1 MPRDRVT
8 DNPEEWRQ
16 LGMRLTEAM
25 DAVDIDP
32 KELSSKTG
40 FSVAQ
45 IERWQAGRSMVYC
58 SQLLLLCRVLG
69 IRATALFVRDR
80 NRLH

>member
-8 DNPEEWRQ
+8 DSPEEWRQ

-25 DAVDIDP
+25 DAVEMDP
-32 KELSSKTG
+32 EELSSRTG

-45 IERWQAGRSMVYC
+45 IERWRTGRSIIYC
-58 SQLLLLCRVLG
+58 SQLLLVCSVLG
-69 IRATALFVRDR
+69 ITSTALFARDKR
-80 NRLH
+80 RLQ